1 MFLFICP
8 DSHHHSEAGI
18 LFVRQ
23 ASAYSD
29 DWPQRGDQREGSV
42 FFQKKLRV
50 PYKMSEGERY
60 IIAETQ
66 NPVKGRWHADQ

>member
-8 DSHHHSEAGI
+8 DSHHLSEAGI

-23 ASAYSD
+23 ASAYSG
-29 DWPQRGDQREGSV
+29 DWRQLGRIC

-50 PYKMSEGERY
+50 PNKMSEGERY
-60 IIAETQ
+60 IIAEMQ
-66 NPVKGRWHADQ
+66 NPVKGRWYADQ

>member
-8 DSHHHSEAGI
+8 DSHHHSETGI

-23 ASAYSD
+23 ALAYSG
-29 DWPQRGDQREGSV
+29 DWRQLGRIC

-50 PYKMSEGERY
+50 PNKMSEGERY
-60 IIAETQ
+60 IIAKMQ
-66 NPVKGRWHADQ
+66 NPVKGRWYADQ

>member
-23 ASAYSD
+23 ALAYSG
-29 DWPQRGDQREGSV
+29 DWRQRGESV
-42 FFQKKLRV
+42 FFKKKLRV
-50 PYKMSEGERY
+50 PNKMSEGERY
-60 IIAETQ
+60 IIAKMQ
-66 NPVKGRWHADQ
+66 NPVKGRWYAYQ